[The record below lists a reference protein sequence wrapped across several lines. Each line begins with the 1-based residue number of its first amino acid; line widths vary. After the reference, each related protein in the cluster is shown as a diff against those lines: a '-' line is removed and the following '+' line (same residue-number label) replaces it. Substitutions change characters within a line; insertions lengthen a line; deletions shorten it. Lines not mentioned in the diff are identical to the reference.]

1 MASDNV
7 SPLEVASINAPC
19 GVANASIISKSTE
32 NVWVFK
38 HLLSSKWYDMAKDDA
53 AFINA
58 LLKNGC
64 AYKVCDELV
73 MFDWNLGSL
82 YLNWI
87 YPVGLSMGACDCVGV
102 RSELDFPLSSY
113 NIALIRPLMMKYK
126 EL

>member
-1 MASDNV
+1 
-7 SPLEVASINAPC
+7 
-19 GVANASIISKSTE
+19 
-32 NVWVFK
+32 
-38 HLLSSKWYDMAKDDA
+38 MAKDDA

-64 AYKVCDELV
+64 AYKVGEELV

-87 YPVGLSMGACDCVGV
+87 YPVGLNMCSCVSV

-113 NIALIRPLMMKYK
+113 NVALIRPLMMKYK